1 MTTWRREQ
9 QTPSSTTSTIP
20 SSGRIRLTSDA
31 AGHGLT
37 EKGRLT
43 RVYNR
48 KEGCA
53 NSLPFLS
60 LGKRSQPANAADR
73 CIGLPGPIRA
83 DANRQHATFA
93 YLVRIPSSGGGAA
106 SGGRG
111 YDGGVACALG
121 VPLGDGAGVG
131 SAA

>member
-31 AGHGLT
+31 AGYGLA

-43 RVYNR
+43 QVDNR

-53 NSLPFLS
+53 NSLPFLL
-60 LGKRSQPANAADR
+60 LGKRSQLANAADR

-83 DANRQHATFA
+83 DANRWHATFA
-93 YLVRIPSSGGGAA
+93 YLVRIPCLFFYAA
-106 SGGRG
+106 FCDRC
-111 YDGGVACALG
+111 YD
-121 VPLGDGAGVG
+121 
-131 SAA
+131 